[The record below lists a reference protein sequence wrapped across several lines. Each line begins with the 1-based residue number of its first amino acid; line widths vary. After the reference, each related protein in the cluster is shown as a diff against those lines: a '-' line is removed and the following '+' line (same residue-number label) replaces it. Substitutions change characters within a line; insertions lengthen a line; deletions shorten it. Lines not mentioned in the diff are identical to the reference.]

1 MEYDKLK
8 IKQTDFITK
17 GIIGQ
22 GHFGEVS
29 EQFII
34 SFNYYNRYVLLKKNI
49 QKKFLL

>member
-29 EQFII
+29 KQFII
-34 SFNYYNRYVLLKKNI
+34 HLI
-49 QKKFLL
+49 ITIGTCC